1 MTNFTFHHWKWMNL
15 WACIS
20 KFPPRQSI
28 QDKHLE
34 IYTQKYH
41 TVPKQSSV
49 MGGGGAHIQTIKNK
63 GSPPLHFWPKDE
75 LCSLATVDDYIL
87 RHDSSLQHA
96 HLGVVA
102 AATEEPRRFYLE
114 VGDPLSVVIHNT
126 KAIFFQY
133 FVILLFDFLED
144 SQKVLKGDSIYC
156 SLLTHFLAL
165 VWEQVQVEKSLKI
178 TKKQILIKENL
189 WNFSFLFHWMACG
202 ILFPDQ
208 GSNLGTLQ

>member
-1 MTNFTFHHWKWMNL
+1 MTWRRRNL
-15 WACIS
+15 GI
-20 KFPPRQSI
+20 F
-28 QDKHLE
+28 
-34 IYTQKYH
+34 
-41 TVPKQSSV
+41 V
-49 MGGGGAHIQTIKNK
+49 
-63 GSPPLHFWPKDE
+63 
-75 LCSLATVDDYIL
+75 TVDDYIL
-87 RHDSSLQHA
+87 RHDLSLQHA

-165 VWEQVQVEKSLKI
+165 V
-178 TKKQILIKENL
+178 
-189 WNFSFLFHWMACG
+189 
-202 ILFPDQ
+202 
-208 GSNLGTLQ
+208 